1 MNKYYK
7 KLELDKILELL
18 AEQTYSDACREKA
31 LKLKPSFDEEEIR
44 TELKKTDDAFKL
56 SAKFGTPRF
65 RKIKDLSMSLRR
77 CKSGSALSFR
87 NFSTLRTFCAKRIC
101 SATGSA
107 SAKAWKAPSRST
119 SGSCTR

>member
-65 RKIKDLSMSLRR
+65 RKIKDLSMALQERLGAVLPGTSRR
-77 CKSGSALSFR
+77 CGHSAR
-87 NFSTLRTFCAKRIC
+87 NEYALRLVQPVRKHGKLPR
-101 SATGSA
+101 
-107 SAKAWKAPSRST
+107 
-119 SGSCTR
+119 

>member
-77 CKSGSALSFR
+77 CKSGSVLPGTSRRCGHSARNEYALR
-87 NFSTLRTFCAKRIC
+87 LVQPVRKHGKLPR
-101 SATGSA
+101 
-107 SAKAWKAPSRST
+107 
-119 SGSCTR
+119 

>member
-77 CKSGSALSFR
+77 CTSG

-107 SAKAWKAPSRST
+107 SAKAWKAPSLST

>member
-56 SAKFGTPRF
+56 SAKFGPPRF
-65 RKIKDLSMSLRR
+65 CTKKDLSM
-77 CKSGSALSFR
+77 
-87 NFSTLRTFCAKRIC
+87 STLRTFCAKRIC

-107 SAKAWKAPSRST
+107 SAKAWKAPSLST

>member
-7 KLELDKILELL
+7 KLELDKILDLL

-77 CKSGSALSFR
+77 CKSGSALCFR
-87 NFSTLRTFCAKRIC
+87 ELLDVADILREEMSGAARLSVPLTVDAKIGH
-101 SATGSA
+101 SWAEA
-107 SAKAWKAPSRST
+107 H
-119 SGSCTR
+119 

>member
-7 KLELDKILELL
+7 KLELDKILDLL

-56 SAKFGTPRF
+56 SAKFGTPRVPQNKGSQHVTEALQE
-65 RKIKDLSMSLRR
+65 RLGAVLPGTSRR
-77 CKSGSALSFR
+77 CGHSAR
-87 NFSTLRTFCAKRIC
+87 NEYALRLVQPVRKHGKLPR
-101 SATGSA
+101 
-107 SAKAWKAPSRST
+107 
-119 SGSCTR
+119 

>member
-65 RKIKDLSMSLRR
+65 RKIKDLSMSLPGTSRR
-77 CKSGSALSFR
+77 CGHSAR
-87 NFSTLRTFCAKRIC
+87 NEYALRLVQPVRKHGKLPR
-101 SATGSA
+101 
-107 SAKAWKAPSRST
+107 
-119 SGSCTR
+119 

>member
-7 KLELDKILELL
+7 KLELDKILDLL

-77 CKSGSALSFR
+77 AARRCPSG

-107 SAKAWKAPSRST
+107 SAKAWKAPSLST

>member
-44 TELKKTDDAFKL
+44 TELKKTDDAFKPVSYTHL
-56 SAKFGTPRF
+56 TLPTT
-65 RKIKDLSMSLRR
+65 
-77 CKSGSALSFR
+77 SFV
-87 NFSTLRTFCAKRIC
+87 
-101 SATGSA
+101 
-107 SAKAWKAPSRST
+107 
-119 SGSCTR
+119 

>member
-7 KLELDKILELL
+7 KLELDKILDLL

-87 NFSTLRTFCAKRIC
+87 ELLDVADHSARNEYALRLVQPVRKHGKLPR
-101 SATGSA
+101 
-107 SAKAWKAPSRST
+107 
-119 SGSCTR
+119 